1 MTDIIRTFPP
11 ERMPRTI
18 TTPEGVTYY
27 RTGHTGLTIEGARQ
41 YGIEPGW
48 TTYEYW
54 IGPGDDSR
62 RLYAISPTRF
72 WLE

>member
-11 ERMPRTI
+11 ERMPMTI

-27 RTGHTGLTIEGARQ
+27 RTEYTGVTIEGARRH
-41 YGIEPGW
+41 GIEPGW

-54 IGPGDDSR
+54 ISPGDDSR
-62 RLYAISPTRF
+62 RLYAISPTQF
-72 WLE
+72 WLG